1 MPFHTTHTK
10 LLSTLWAR
18 LLDFLMNLFYMST
31 KVVHTNVLFTSRA
44 VGLLAQVNT
53 LNMVVQQ
60 LLCLELFL
68 TVGALVVPDLPME
81 VFHVVV

>member
-31 KVVHTNVLFTSRA
+31 KVVHTNVPLTIRA
-44 VGLLAQVNT
+44 ICFLTQVDT
-53 LNMVVQQ
+53 LDVVEQKC
-60 LLCLELFL
+60 LGLELFT
-68 TVGALVVPDLPME
+68 TV
-81 VFHVVV
+81 